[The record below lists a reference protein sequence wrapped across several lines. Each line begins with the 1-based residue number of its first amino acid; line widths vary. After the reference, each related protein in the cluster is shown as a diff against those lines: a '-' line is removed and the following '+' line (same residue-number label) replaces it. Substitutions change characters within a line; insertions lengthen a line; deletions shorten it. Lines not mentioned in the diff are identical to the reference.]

1 MTHFTETRSGP
12 SDQAKNH
19 ALSILGSG
27 TYLPPARPVREVVA
41 EAGSADTSIYEGWNN
56 VCHALED
63 DHPSSMGGKALQA
76 ALVDAG
82 VDPSEVKLVIF
93 AGMSRDY
100 LPSWSVS
107 AELIKNAG
115 ISGTCNCVDLTVGCM
130 GALTALDMA
139 QGWLA
144 LRGGGVAAVVT
155 AERWSYTV
163 DHSASESYGLWA
175 HADGGAATVV
185 AMNTEHV
192 AKGLFYG
199 AEFVSQSDL
208 NGAVLVEYGGTRKP
222 TAPDGET
229 AFERKFVGV
238 EGVDMRER
246 YAQGYQASYQAL
258 KERFNVVP
266 ERALCN
272 QTSNLFMLL
281 IASVIEIPI
290 DNFLI
295 TGHDTGHV
303 GSADILIV
311 LDKLLKSTGC
321 HEPYLMAGSTPYAFG
336 SGLLMPA
343 GKNVPNE
350 SIR

>member
-1 MTHFTETRSGP
+1 M
-12 SDQAKNH
+12 SDISKKH
-19 ALSILGSG
+19 ALSILGTG
-27 TYLPPARPVREVVA
+27 VYLPPARPVREIVA
-41 EAGSADTSIYEGWNN
+41 EAGSADTSIYQGWEN
-56 VCHALED
+56 VCHALEG
-63 DHPSSMGGKALQA
+63 DHPSTMGATALQA
-76 ALVDAG
+76 ALQDAG
-82 VDPSEVKLVIF
+82 VDPKELKLLIF

-107 AELIKNAG
+107 SELMKSCDASGACAG
-115 ISGTCNCVDLTVGCM
+115 IDLTVGCM
-130 GALTALDMA
+130 GALTALDLA

-175 HADGGAATVV
+175 HADGAAATVV
-185 AMNTEHV
+185 AMNTDNQ
-192 AKGLFYG
+192 AKALFYG

-222 TAPDGET
+222 IAPEGVT
-229 AFERKFVGV
+229 PFERKFIGV
-238 EGVDMRER
+238 EGVDMRQR
-246 YAQGYQASYQAL
+246 YSEGYQGSYQAL
-258 KERFNVVP
+258 KDRFGVIP
-266 ERALCN
+266 ERVLCN
-272 QTSNLFMLL
+272 QTANLFMHL

-290 DNFLI
+290 ENFVI

-303 GSADILIV
+303 GSADIIIG
-311 LDKLLKSTGC
+311 LDTLLKSTGC

-343 GKNVPNE
+343 
-350 SIR
+350 

>member
-1 MTHFTETRSGP
+1 MNNFTETGSGP
-12 SDQAKNH
+12 IDHAKNQ

-27 TYLPPARPVREVVA
+27 VYLPPARPVLEIVA
-41 EAGSADTSIYEGWNN
+41 EAGSADTSIYQGWNN
-56 VCHALED
+56 VCHALND
-63 DHPSSMGGKALQA
+63 DHPSSMGGKALAA

-82 VDPSEVKLVIF
+82 VDPKEVKLVIF

-107 AELIKNAG
+107 AELITIAG
-115 ISGTCNCVDLTVGCM
+115 MSSDCNCIDLTVGCM

-175 HADGGAATVV
+175 HADGGAATIVGL
-185 AMNTEHV
+185 NTDHS
-192 AKGLFYG
+192 AKALFYG
-199 AEFVSQSDL
+199 AEFVNQSDL

-222 TAPDGET
+222 IAPEGKT
-229 AFERKFVGV
+229 PFERKFVGV

-246 YAQGYQASYQAL
+246 YALGYQSSYQAL
-258 KERFNVVP
+258 KERFGVVP
-266 ERALCN
+266 NRALCN

-290 DNFLI
+290 DHFMI

-303 GSADILIV
+303 GSADILIG
-311 LDKLLKSTGC
+311 LDKSLKSSGC

-343 GKNVPNE
+343 D
-350 SIR
+350 